1 MELGRG
7 CGAGR
12 EVPSGVRDPV
22 LPENA
27 PGRLRLFP
35 NAVAHSVLLDECG
48 DPADAM
54 RVAHLDADRRGLA
67 EGGYR
72 SRQVHNGRGRQRQ
85 QKRRRQDE
93 EDNYDNNRSHRSE

>member
-1 MELGRG
+1 MCRP
-7 CGAGR
+7 R
-12 EVPSGVRDPV
+12 PV

-27 PGRLRLFP
+27 PGWLGLFP

-48 DPADAM
+48 DRADAM
-54 RVAHLDADRRGLA
+54 RVAHLDTDRRGLA

-72 SRQVHNGRGRQRQ
+72 NWQIHNGRGRERQ

-93 EDNYDNNRSHRSE
+93 EDNYDNNRSHGSE